1 MKTNRL
7 LSLSDALPV
16 LILAA
21 AMAFRFYGLDRLSL
35 WADELWV
42 VMGSVQGSLA
52 GMLDNVYHHDN
63 HPPGYYLLLRY
74 TQQVFGNSD
83 FIIRFPSAIAG
94 SLLVLATF
102 CTGKKYISF
111 AAGVIAAALVTGSYQ
126 AIYYS
131 QEARPNIF
139 MVLFSLLAFHYFY
152 AVMFEGQRSWKNY
165 LLFWISAV
173 ASSYFHYAGL
183 VFCACLGLLAAIL
196 LATRR
201 RKEDVLTFAALFLP
215 CALCYAPWVP
225 GVLHQLVNTP
235 VTAWQ
240 RTPDFQTLHTTFT
253 FLFGPDTL
261 RITFYQLVVIAG
273 VALMCLSAHQR
284 RLLACLLG
292 MAMLPVA
299 VFYLKSAY
307 SQDAYNH
314 RHFLYAIPMLALVA
328 GSVLDSLLQRVK
340 NKHRSKVFLAIV
352 AIIFAC
358 QYIANNNGALYT
370 ANHFKQEFREGAQ
383 VVADDHAFLQTPHH
397 LVLSNIVFFDHYLLR
412 FTRSQQRSD
421 LIYEHAAQREEVAT
435 LVSRQPSTGFY
446 YLEAPLIPAA
456 NQMVTAEDLALAER
470 YQPLCRTRFARVQV
484 WRFAVAPPDAAID
497 FSALPD
503 CRKSA
508 T

>member
-1 MKTNRL
+1 MKIDRL
-7 LSLSDALPV
+7 LSAVLPI

-21 AMAFRFYGLDRLSL
+21 AIALRIYGLDRLSL

-83 FIIRFPSAIAG
+83 FIIRLPSAIAG
-94 SLLVLATF
+94 SLLVLATY

-111 AAGVIAAALVTGSYQ
+111 AAAVIAAVLVTGSYQ
-126 AIYYS
+126 TIYYS

-139 MVLFSLLAFHYFY
+139 MALFSLMAFHYCY
-152 AVMFEGQRSWKNY
+152 AVMLEGQRSWKNY
-165 LLFWISAV
+165 FLFTLSAG

-183 VFCACLGLLAAIL
+183 VFCTCLGVLAAIL
-196 LATRR
+196 VATRH
-201 RKEDVLTFAALFLP
+201 RKEDVLAFAALFLP
-215 CALCYAPWVP
+215 CALLYAPWVP

-240 RTPDFQTLHTTFT
+240 RAPDFQTLHTTFN

-261 RITFYQLVVIAG
+261 RITFYLLVVIAG
-273 VALMCLSAHQR
+273 VALMCLSTHR
-284 RLLACLLG
+284 RKMLACLLG
-292 MAMLPVA
+292 MAVLPIA

-314 RHFLYAIPMLALVA
+314 RHFLYAIPLLALVA
-328 GSVLDSLLQRVK
+328 GSVLDSLLQRV
-340 NKHRSKVFLAIV
+340 NDQHRSKVLLLIV

-358 QYIANNNGALYT
+358 QYIANNSDALYT

-383 VVADDHAFLQTPHH
+383 VVADDHTFLQTPHH

-412 FTRSQQRSD
+412 FTRNKQRSD
-421 LIYEHAAQREEVAT
+421 LIYERAAQREEVST
-435 LVSRQPSTGFY
+435 LVNVRQATEFY
-446 YLEAPLIPAA
+446 YLEAPLIPTA
-456 NQMVTAEDLALAER
+456 NQMVTAEDIELAER

-484 WRFAVAPPDAAID
+484 LRFSVAPPDAAID

-503 CRKSA
+503 CRKPL